1 MVRYIITGMEK
12 VSTSGFDDAQ
22 AKEFIM
28 NISPDTSAEMVETLI
43 QDSCKVPG
51 LLRECVLQ
59 ENNVVVLGEH
69 LKRHLSDMLPYVP
82 EYECRLYSSAINIC
96 FTWPSA
102 FLFWVRRFCIK
113 FVLCKRQ
120 FCYSE
125 WKQTTTALCILVQ
138 NPRTSVI
145 GKQK

>member
-1 MVRYIITGMEK
+1 MEK

-28 NISPDTSAEMVETLI
+28 NISPDTSAEMVEKLI

-59 ENNVVVLGEH
+59 ENNVVVLGKH

-82 EYECRLYSSAINIC
+82 VYECRL
-96 FTWPSA
+96 T
-102 FLFWVRRFCIK
+102 LQ
-113 FVLCKRQ
+113 L
-120 FCYSE
+120 
-125 WKQTTTALCILVQ
+125 L
-138 NPRTSVI
+138 TSVLHGLPLSSFGLEDFASNLCFVKGNFVI
-145 GKQK
+145 LNGNKPPQLYVS